1 MTDTPNDGTAGSG
14 QTPPQR
20 PRQGTTK
27 NPRVKRSTKQH
38 PAPGAAIGAS
48 TASDSDAI
56 AAPASPTPSP
66 APALPTEPPLPGPP
80 RTPARGSRYVPAFLS
95 SIIPG
100 LGQLVTGR
108 RTLAALFL
116 LPVVILIVGALVA
129 LVVMGP
135 ARLAASLIEPEV
147 IWSLL
152 GLQVLFIVW
161 RLLAM
166 GSSVLDPAYPKP
178 RARDIVP
185 IGLLILF
192 IVVPASFALAVT
204 DQARQTADTVFVG
217 DQSTDGAWVPET
229 EAPTFGTPG
238 FTDGG
243 DILPVGASP
252 SPTDGPQRVNVL
264 LVGVDSAP
272 TRSTYLTDT
281 MIVASLDPVAG
292 TVSMVSIPRDMVD
305 VPLPNGRTFAGKINS
320 LAAYARRNPRQ
331 FKGANGG
338 GIDVLQGALG
348 TLLGLRIDYYAVVNL
363 PGFVNVV
370 DRLGGINVNVQNGFC
385 DPTYTERGFDHGF
398 SITAGRHHLD
408 GWAAL
413 AYARVRHAAGES
425 DFTRAARQQEVLS
438 GIRDKLVNGGFL
450 EDPIGLLKSLSRTV
464 QTNVPRKL
472 VPDLVEWAK
481 DVNRQDTYRD
491 VIDHPLVRGTL
502 DRRGSVQIPDI
513 QGIRALAGRLFTE
526 PGTLPAARFKAP
538 AAKSGKATTSGVGSC
553 APARTP
559 RPTPKP
565 TKRPA
570 ATPGATTKP
579 TEAPTEKPT
588 EPPPTPTE
596 PPAPTP

>member
-1 MTDTPNDGTAGSG
+1 MPSLSLVTPT
-14 QTPPQR
+14 
-20 PRQGTTK
+20 
-27 NPRVKRSTKQH
+27 
-38 PAPGAAIGAS
+38 
-48 TASDSDAI
+48 
-56 AAPASPTPSP
+56 P
-66 APALPTEPPLPGPP
+66 APAPEPEAPLPGASRRP
-80 RTPARGSRYVPAFLS
+80 RVSRYVPAILS

-116 LPVVILIVGALVA
+116 LPVVLLIVGVLIG
-129 LVVMGP
+129 LIVMGP

-147 IWSLL
+147 IWAII
-152 GLQVLFIVW
+152 GLQVLFVIW

-166 GSSVLDPAYPKP
+166 SASVLDPAYPKP

-192 IVVPASFALAVT
+192 IVVPQGLVLAVT

-217 DQSTDGAWVPET
+217 DESTDGAWVPET

-238 FTDGG
+238 FTDEG
-243 DILPVGASP
+243 DVLPVGASP
-252 SPTDGPQRVNVL
+252 APTDGPQRLNVL

-272 TRSTYLTDT
+272 SRSTYLTDT

-292 TVSMVSIPRDMVD
+292 TVSMLSIPRDMVD

-331 FKGANGG
+331 FKGANGN

-348 TLLGLRIDYYAVVNL
+348 TLLGLKIDYYAVVNL
-363 PGFVNVV
+363 NGFASVI
-370 DRLGGINVNVQNGFC
+370 DRLGGVNVNVERGFC
-385 DPTYTERGFDHGF
+385 DPTYTHFGFDRGF

-408 GWAAL
+408 GWEAL
-413 AYARVRHAAGES
+413 AYARVRKAAGES
-425 DFTRAARQQEVLS
+425 DFTRAGRQQEVLS
-438 GIRDKLVNGGFL
+438 GIRDKIVSGGFL
-450 EDPIGLLKSLSRTV
+450 DDPIGLLKTASRTV

-481 DVNRQDTYRD
+481 DVSRGDTYRD

-502 DRRGSVQIPDI
+502 DRRGSVQIPNI
-513 QGIRALAGRLFTE
+513 KGIRALAARLFTE
-526 PGTLPAARFKAP
+526 PGTLPAAKLKAP
-538 AAKSGKATTSGVGSC
+538 AAKPGKATSSGIGDC

-565 TKRPA
+565 TKKPA
-570 ATPGATTKP
+570 ATPKP
-579 TEAPTEKPT
+579 TAPPT
-588 EPPPTPTE
+588 DPPPTDPPPTD